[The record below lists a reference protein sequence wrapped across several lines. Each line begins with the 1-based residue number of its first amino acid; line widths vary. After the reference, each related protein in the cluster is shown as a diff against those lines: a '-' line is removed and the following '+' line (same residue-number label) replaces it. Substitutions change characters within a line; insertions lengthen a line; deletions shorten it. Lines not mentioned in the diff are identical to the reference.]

1 MKSTSLVSIT
11 MVVVGSLLTRS
22 HAIASLRRGAV
33 AMSRSPARSSS
44 ITVVRRSIDM
54 ASVPGAGRRRA
65 APARPARVWS
75 RRWSRPAVEAAMTTS
90 NDGSHEGA

>member
-33 AMSRSPARSSS
+33 AMSRSPARPSS
-44 ITVVRRSIDM
+44 ITVARRPIDM
-54 ASVPGAGRRRA
+54 ASMPGGGRRRA
-65 APARPARVWS
+65 TPALPGRVWS
-75 RRWSRPAVEAAMTTS
+75 RRWSRPAAEATMSTS
-90 NDGSHEGA
+90 NDVSHEGA